1 MRKSII
7 ENGDKD
13 LIFSLCECVLNCI
26 NGNVSINSEAKSKL
40 LRHKKSLK
48 ALLDKKKNIN
58 LANKRKILQK
68 GGAFLPILLSS
79 VVSVFANQLFEK

>member
-13 LIFSLCECVLNCI
+13 LIFSLCVLNCI

-79 VVSVFANQLFEK
+79 VVSAFANQLFEK

>member
-1 MRKSII
+1 MRKTII

-48 ALLDKKKNIN
+48 ALLDKKKKIN
-58 LANKRKILQK
+58 LANKRIITK

-79 VVSVFANQLFEK
+79 IVSAFANQLFEK

>member
-26 NGNVSINSEAKSKL
+26 NGNVSINSEAKS
-40 LRHKKSLK
+40 
-48 ALLDKKKNIN
+48 
-58 LANKRKILQK
+58 
-68 GGAFLPILLSS
+68 
-79 VVSVFANQLFEK
+79 